1 MNDAEQIAAADKLM
15 AALENGRK
23 KLSERITSD
32 DISQEVVEA
41 VATAVHG
48 ALSKCD
54 VMNYLN
60 MPDDTA
66 EKVAQAAIAATFAF
80 IREQA
85 DSYDAVMAGMKS
97 ADADPL
103 NARATF
109 LAMLDQI
116 ERTQNDG

>member
-1 MNDAEQIAAADKLM
+1 MNEKLH
-15 AALENGRK
+15 
-23 KLSERITSD
+23 S
-32 DISQEVVEA
+32 A
-41 VATAVHG
+41 VGAAVHG

>member
-1 MNDAEQIAAADKLM
+1 MNEKLH
-15 AALENGRK
+15 
-23 KLSERITSD
+23 S
-32 DISQEVVEA
+32 A
-41 VATAVHG
+41 VAKAVHG

-85 DSYDAVMAGMKS
+85 GREDVVEAGWEALALASTNESEME
-97 ADADPL
+97 AAF
-103 NARATF
+103 R
-109 LAMLDQI
+109 AMLDQI
-116 ERTQNDG
+116 EGQNDE

>member
-1 MNDAEQIAAADKLM
+1 MKIPHSTPTEREKAAADKLM

-54 VMNYLN
+54 VLNYLN

-66 EKVAQAAIAATFAF
+66 DKVAQAAITA
-80 IREQA
+80 
-85 DSYDAVMAGMKS
+85 
-97 ADADPL
+97 L
-103 NARATF
+103 LRA
-109 LAMLDQI
+109 LG
-116 ERTQNDG
+116 E